1 MIMMDFI
8 FYCFYRVINKS
19 NLYRDSPVFYSSLFM
34 SVIGI
39 FPSIILLFEV
49 FVFNVFGLDF
59 ANNKLGVTLLI
70 SNILLFSWIYYR
82 YKQVVNLE
90 YVSMKFHVFEKKK
103 YRHIIS
109 FITIISYYIVGASLF
124 LLIPIIKTWFI

>member
-124 LLIPIIKTWFI
+124 LLIPIIKTWFV

>member
-90 YVSMKFHVFEKKK
+90 YVSLKFHVFEKKK

-124 LLIPIIKTWFI
+124 LLIPIIKTWFV